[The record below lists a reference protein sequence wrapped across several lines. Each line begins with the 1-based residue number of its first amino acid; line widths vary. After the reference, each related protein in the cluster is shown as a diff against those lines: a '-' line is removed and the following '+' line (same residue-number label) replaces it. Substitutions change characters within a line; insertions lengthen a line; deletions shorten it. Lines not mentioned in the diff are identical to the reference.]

1 MLVFYSRRPT
11 RREQSNIIGPDITT
25 EIRSVQRLLIMLGL
39 LIVAA
44 GVLWPWLSKLPIGRL
59 PGDVVVDRP
68 GFKLFAPFTTMIIA
82 SLVVSLIVWL
92 LRR

>member
-44 GVLWPWLSKLPIGRL
+44 GLLWPWLSKLPMEGCRATWL
-59 PGDVVVDRP
+59 WTDPGSSCSPR
-68 GFKLFAPFTTMIIA
+68 
-82 SLVVSLIVWL
+82 S
-92 LRR
+92 RR